1 MEVTILGTESLGV
14 RGLCCRIKT
23 GDRCILI
30 DPGVALGYLRH
41 GRLPHPCQVA
51 VGDAVRKRIIDAC
64 SEATDI
70 VISHYHG
77 DHLPLADANPYQ
89 IPLQDIKFRVGA
101 KFWCKGS
108 EGCSNVSLRRRLDLI
123 AHIGK
128 DDLPAAEGSGDAVV
142 QCSLP
147 VPHGIS
153 GSHPGT
159 VMMTKI
165 RDVSDGGKSFLHAS
179 DIQLLN
185 RESVDVIRN
194 FEPDVVF
201 ASGPPLYLGRISVKD
216 RDLAWKNALSIAEI
230 PSVKIFILDH
240 HLLRSHEGFKWLK
253 ALFAE
258 TDGIT
263 VSAAD
268 FMKQKQLSFEADRD
282 ELYSRFKV
290 PERWHSDYARGDV
303 DFMDY
308 IHQCKLENDLG
319 SLKEIRGI
327 EI

>member
-23 GDRCILI
+23 GDRNILI

-51 VGDAVRKRIIDAC
+51 VGDAVRKQILDAC

-89 IPLQDIKFRVGA
+89 IPLQDVKFRVGA
-101 KFWCKGS
+101 KFWCKGP

-123 AHIGK
+123 AYLGK

-147 VPHGIS
+147 VPHGKP

-159 VMMTKI
+159 VMMSKI
-165 RDVSDGGKSFLHAS
+165 RDVSDGEKSFLHAS

-194 FEPDVVF
+194 SEPNAVF
-201 ASGPPLYLGRISVKD
+201 ASGPPLYLGRISADD
-216 RDLAWKNALSIAEI
+216 RDLAWGNAISIAEI
-230 PSVKIFILDH
+230 PSVEIFILDH
-240 HLLRSHEGFKWLK
+240 HLLRSHEGFEWLK
-253 ALFAE
+253 ALSAE
-258 TDGIT
+258 TDGKII
-263 VSAAD
+263 SAAD
-268 FMKQKQLSFEADRD
+268 FMGQKPLPLEANRD

-290 PERWHSDYARGDV
+290 PDRWHADYADGRVG
-303 DFMDY
+303 FMDFVR
-308 IHQCKLENDLG
+308 QCKPENDLG
-319 SLKEIRGI
+319 SLKENRGI
-327 EI
+327 DI